1 MTEQKS
7 QTSKRS
13 GWSAFSFP
21 PSEANPLTL
30 ARAIIEERTGYIDKF
45 PLLSIE
51 REGLFVPL
59 LKRAEYSLEAR
70 IAYTSPRLFILEGFT
85 RDFTRNLS
93 FVWKIEVEKQEEPES
108 QESQSPHY
116 KAEKPKE
123 TIVWV
128 ENPDFINGGR

>member
-1 MTEQKS
+1 MTEQNKGR
-7 QTSKRS
+7 TSKRE

-21 PSEANPLTL
+21 PSDANPLTL

-51 REGLFVPL
+51 KEGLFVPL

-85 RDFTRNLS
+85 RDFKRNLS

-108 QESQSPHY
+108 KVPQY
-116 KAEKPKE
+116 KTEKPKP

>member
-1 MTEQKS
+1 MSKQKS
-7 QTSKRS
+7 QISKRE
-13 GWSAFSFP
+13 GWTAFSFP

-30 ARAIIEERTGYIDKF
+30 ARAIIEERTGPIDKF

-70 IAYTSPRLFILEGFT
+70 ITYTSPRLFILEGFT

-93 FVWKIEVEKQEEPES
+93 FVWKIEVEKEEP
-108 QESQSPHY
+108 QSEAPQY
-116 KAEKPKE
+116 KAKKQE

>member
-1 MTEQKS
+1 MTEHKRQK
-7 QTSKRS
+7 RE

-21 PSEANPLTL
+21 PSDANPLTL

-85 RDFTRNLS
+85 RDFKRNLA
-93 FVWKIEVEKQEEPES
+93 FVWKIEVEKQEEPENKV
-108 QESQSPHY
+108 PHY